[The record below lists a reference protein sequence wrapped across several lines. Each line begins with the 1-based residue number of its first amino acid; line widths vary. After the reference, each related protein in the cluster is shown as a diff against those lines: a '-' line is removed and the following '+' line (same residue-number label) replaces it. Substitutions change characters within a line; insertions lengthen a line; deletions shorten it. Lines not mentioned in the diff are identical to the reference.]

1 MYTSEARVT
10 PVYFSGVRGTRTR
23 VPLEYTGD
31 GDEADGAA

>member
-1 MYTSEARVT
+1 MSEASVT

>member
-1 MYTSEARVT
+1 MSEASAT

-31 GDEADGAA
+31 RDEADVVA